1 GQTAFAADFGLPGM
15 LHAVLVRSP
24 YPAATIRSISVERA
38 RALAGVAAVLLA
50 EDVPN
55 NTTWVDVP
63 GQTTV
68 VGPLRARLEV
78 LARERV
84 RFAGEPVAVVA
95 AETAEVAR
103 QARDLVEVEYEP
115 CEGVFDPRAALE
127 PDAPRVHHESSNLL
141 AEWQ

>member
-1 GQTAFAADFGLPGM
+1 M
-15 LHAVLVRSP
+15 
-24 YPAATIRSISVERA
+24 
-38 RALAGVAAVLLA
+38 
-50 EDVPN
+50 
-55 NTTWVDVP
+55 
-63 GQTTV
+63 
-68 VGPLRARLEV
+68 

-127 PDAPRVHHESSNLL
+127 PDAPRVHQDSSNLL
-141 AEWQ
+141 AEWQDINTSLTKIFGRRSAA